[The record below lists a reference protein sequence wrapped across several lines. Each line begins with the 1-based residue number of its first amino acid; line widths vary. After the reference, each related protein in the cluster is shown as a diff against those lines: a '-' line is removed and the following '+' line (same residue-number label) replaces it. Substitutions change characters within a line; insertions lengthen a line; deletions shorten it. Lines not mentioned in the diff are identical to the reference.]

1 VAGVVI
7 ALWLAAAAVV
17 VIVGTGPHGVVQAR
31 DDIDPYPVGTRVT
44 GCADPLVGKPG
55 VAGFRHLILSQVGG
69 SDDGLAVCKRIAN
82 NSGSFSD
89 HADGRAWD
97 WHVRA
102 DRPADT
108 AMVDR
113 VLDWLLRTDERGN
126 QNAVARRIG
135 ITYIIWNH
143 QIYRVRSD
151 NARWVPYTGTSDPH
165 DTHVHF
171 SFSVRGAM
179 QETSWWSDRGPLLW
193 LLSNEPDYPNPL
205 GAGALHAVAGDWDGD
220 GRDTVGVYNPA
231 SRRFSFR
238 AQLFSD
244 DPIVTTPPIGQF
256 GAVPLVG
263 NWDGTGGDEVG
274 VYEPW
279 SGQFHFYDLA
289 GAVMRPPQVLGS
301 AATLPIVG
309 DWNGDR
315 VDEVGTYSPGG
326 RTFAKVLAD
335 GTVQTKVFGQTDD
348 TPVTGDWNGDGT
360 DDIGA
365 FRPSGNFFVLDSPV
379 VDGVRVVVAKTYGT
393 KRQLPVIGDWDG
405 DGVDTEG
412 IVTPS

>member
-1 VAGVVI
+1 M
-7 ALWLAAAAVV
+7 
-17 VIVGTGPHGVVQAR
+17 
-31 DDIDPYPVGTRVT
+31 
-44 GCADPLVGKPG
+44 GKPG
-55 VAGFRHLILSQVGG
+55 VAGFRRLILSQVGG
-69 SDDGLAVCKRIAN
+69 GDDGLAVCKKIAN
-82 NSGSFSD
+82 DSGSFSD

-97 WHVRA
+97 WHMRA
-102 DRPADT
+102 DRPEDT

-113 VLDWLLRTDERGN
+113 VLNWLLRTDERGN

-143 QIYRVRSD
+143 QVYRVRSD
-151 NARWVPYTGTSDPH
+151 NAQWAPYTSTSDPH

-171 SFSVRGAM
+171 SFSVHGAT
-179 QETSWWSDRGPLLW
+179 QRTSWWSDRGPLLW
-193 LLSNEPDYPNPL
+193 LLSNEPDYPNTL
-205 GAGALHAVAGDWDGD
+205 GAGALQAVVGDWDGD

-238 AQLFSD
+238 PQLLSD

-256 GAVPLVG
+256 GAVPVAG
-263 NWDGTGGDEVG
+263 NWDGAGGDEVG
-274 VYEPW
+274 LYEPW

-289 GAVMRPPQVLGS
+289 GAEVWPAQAIGS
-301 AATLPIVG
+301 AGDLPIVG

-315 VDEVGTYSPGG
+315 VDEAGTYSPGG
-326 RTFAKVLAD
+326 RTFAKVLPD
-335 GTVQTKVFGQTDD
+335 GTVQAKVFGQADD
-348 TPVTGDWNGDGT
+348 TPVAGDWNGDGT

-365 FRPSGNFFVLDSPV
+365 FRPSGNLFVLDSPV
-379 VDGVRVVVAKTYGT
+379 VDGVRVVVSKTYGT